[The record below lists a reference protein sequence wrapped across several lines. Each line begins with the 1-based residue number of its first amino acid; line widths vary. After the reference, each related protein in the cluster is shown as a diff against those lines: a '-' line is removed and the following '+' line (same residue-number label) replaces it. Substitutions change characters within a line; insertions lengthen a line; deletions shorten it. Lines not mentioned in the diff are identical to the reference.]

1 MKRKVECPEC
11 SGSLKVWIDV
21 DASLMFNVS
30 STGKLSKRAIE
41 DNTQSDGR
49 CGLKCQDC
57 SWKVFGSDVED
68 DSLLEVIKNADQQW
82 QELQLAVVRAKP

>member
-1 MKRKVECPEC
+1 MLPA
-11 SGSLKVWIDV
+11 L
-21 DASLMFNVS
+21 FNVS

-57 SWKVFGSDVED
+57 SWEVFGNDIED
-68 DSLLEVIKNADQQW
+68 DTLLEVIQNADEQW
-82 QELQLAVVRAKP
+82 QDSSCPWSAPNLDQRRKA